1 MAYTAFISKSVP
13 GNAAHNAREFSEK
26 HPEPDYLLAPQH
38 RQRNIHIKT
47 NLTADQVQDEY
58 LTTTRFGQKHGRLH
72 HKAIPIRE
80 AVIVCKMDTT
90 ETDVRMLMIALK
102 DRLGV
107 RPMYA
112 HVHKDEGHIDPDTG
126 KVKYNPHIH
135 LGYTNLVNGELTH
148 MDQRRMRQAQDLCA
162 AVLRME
168 RAKTYK
174 ARKEAGEIEKN
185 PKHKDHHAYRAQKQA
200 EAKARKAAKVAAD
213 KDATE
218 RIDAAGTRAKTA
230 ETANAKLVEVNA
242 ALRKQL
248 KDSGIAKQEDY
259 QVLKQIK
266 DSDLSLD
273 EKLDKMGEHVHEIV
287 TRVEETTAEET
298 SVEETPA
305 EPRSAPSPATPERG
319 VSTTLG
325 VPRRQQQASPAP
337 APPPAVPLFA
347 DVLRDWRRQE
357 REKREEAVEKARA
370 EEKQQAKD
378 DLKKLD
384 KKHVEEY
391 NKLQEQWGFWKKATI
406 EARGLVKTL
415 SRFILALDKGFK
427 TAWPR
432 HDVAEFARDLEP
444 GPWFKDT
451 EIDTFSK
458 KLNDKVDY
466 FNAAS
471 MKPKTQVRQ
480 TPTPTKALDDVEQD
494 L

>member
-1 MAYTAFISKSVP
+1 MMAYTAFISKSVP

-26 HPEPDYLLAPQH
+26 HPEPDYLLPPAH

-58 LTTTRFGQKHGRLH
+58 LTTNRFGLKHGRLH
-72 HKAIPIRE
+72 HKAKPIRE
-80 AVIVCKMDTT
+80 AVIVCKMNTT
-90 ETDVRMLMIALK
+90 ENQVRMLMIALE

-112 HVHKDEGHIDPDTG
+112 HVHKDEGHIDEDTG

-148 MDQRRMRQAQDLCA
+148 MNQRRMRQAQDICA
-162 AVLRME
+162 RVLGME

-174 ARKEAGEIEKN
+174 ARKEDGEIDKN

-200 EAKARKAAKVAAD
+200 EAKARKAGKVAAD

-218 RIDAAGTRAKTA
+218 RINAAVTRAKTA

-273 EKLDKMGEHVHEIV
+273 EKLDKMGAHVHKV
-287 TRVEETTAEET
+287 YTRVEETTAE
-298 SVEETPA
+298 
-305 EPRSAPSPATPERG
+305 PRSATSPVTPEREIATP
-319 VSTTLG
+319 SP
-325 VPRRQQQASPAP
+325 VPVQAP
-337 APPPAVPLFA
+337 APAVPLFA
-347 DVLRDWRRQE
+347 EVLRDWRRE
-357 REKREEAVEKARA
+357 EEKKRKEAVKKARD

-378 DLKKLD
+378 DLEKLD
-384 KKHVEEY
+384 EKYVKEY
-391 NKLQEQWGFWKKATI
+391 NKLQEDLGFWKKATI
-406 EARGLVKTL
+406 EARDLVKTL

-432 HDVAEFARDLEP
+432 RDIAEFARDLEP
-444 GPWFKDT
+444 DTWFKDT
-451 EIDTFSK
+451 EIVTFSK

-480 TPTPTKALDDVEQD
+480 TPAPTPTKALDDDEQD

>member
-1 MAYTAFISKSVP
+1 MAYTAFISKSGP
-13 GNAAHNAREFSEK
+13 GNEVHNAREFSEK
-26 HPEPDYLLAPQH
+26 HPEPDYLLPPEH
-38 RQRNIHIKT
+38 RQDNIHIKT
-47 NLTADQVQDEY
+47 GLTADQVREEY

-72 HKAIPIRE
+72 HKAKPIRE

-90 ETDVRMLMIALK
+90 EMDVQMLMIVLE

-112 HVHKDEGHIDPDTG
+112 HVHKDEGHIDEDTG

-148 MDQRRMRQAQDLCA
+148 MNQRRMRQAQDLCA
-162 AVLRME
+162 AGLGME

-174 ARKEAGEIEKN
+174 ARKEDGEIDKN
-185 PKHKDHHAYRAQKQA
+185 PKHKDHQAYRAQKQA

-218 RIDAAGTRAKTA
+218 RIDAAEDRAKTA

-273 EKLDKMGEHVHEIV
+273 EKLDKMGEHVHKV
-287 TRVEETTAEET
+287 YTRVEETTAEET
-298 SVEETPA
+298 TA
-305 EPRSAPSPATPERG
+305 EPRSATSPVTPEREIATP
-319 VSTTLG
+319 SP
-325 VPRRQQQASPAP
+325 VPVQAP
-337 APPPAVPLFA
+337 APAVPLFA
-347 DVLRDWRRQE
+347 EVLRDWRRE
-357 REKREEAVEKARA
+357 EEKKRKEAVKKARD
-370 EEKQQAKD
+370 EEKQQAQD

-384 KKHVEEY
+384 EKYVKKY
-391 NKLQEQWGFWKKATI
+391 NKLQEDLGFWKKATI
-406 EARGLVKTL
+406 EARDLVKTL

-432 HDVAEFARDLEP
+432 RDIAEFARDLEP
-444 GPWFKDT
+444 GAWFKDT
-451 EIDTFSK
+451 EIVTFSK

-480 TPTPTKALDDVEQD
+480 TPAPTPTKALDDDEQD

>member
-1 MAYTAFISKSVP
+1 MAYTAFISKSAP
-13 GNAAHNAREFSEK
+13 GNAAHNARKFSEK
-26 HPEPDYLLAPQH
+26 HPEPDYLLPPQH
-38 RQRNIHIKT
+38 RQDNIHIKT
-47 NLTADQVQDEY
+47 GLTADQVQEEY

-72 HKAIPIRE
+72 HKAKPIRE

-90 ETDVRMLMIALK
+90 EMDVQMLMIVLE

-112 HVHKDEGHIDPDTG
+112 HVHKDEGHIDEDTG

-148 MDQRRMRQAQDLCA
+148 MNQRRMRQAQDLCA
-162 AVLRME
+162 AGLGME

-174 ARKEAGEIEKN
+174 ARKEDGEIDKN
-185 PKHKDHHAYRAQKQA
+185 PKHKDHQAYRAQKQA

-218 RIDAAGTRAKTA
+218 RIDAAETRAKRA
-230 ETANAKLVEVNA
+230 ENRVTNLVEVNA

-259 QVLKQIK
+259 QRLKQLK
-266 DSDLSLD
+266 DSDLPED
-273 EKLDKMGEHVHEIV
+273 EKRAKMAEHVDTIV
-287 TRVEETTAEET
+287 TRVEEKPAEET
-298 SVEETPA
+298 PDEETPGA
-305 EPRSAPSPATPERG
+305 PRPATSPVTPEQEIATPSP
-319 VSTTLG
+319 
-325 VPRRQQQASPAP
+325 VPVQAP
-337 APPPAVPLFA
+337 APVPLFA
-347 DVLRDWRRQE
+347 DMMRDWRRE
-357 REKREEAVEKARA
+357 EEEKRKEAVEKARDK
-370 EEKQQAKD
+370 EKQQARD

-384 KKHVEEY
+384 EKYVKKY
-391 NKLQEQWGFWKKATI
+391 NKLQEDLGFWKKATI
-406 EARGLVKTL
+406 EARDLVKTL

-432 HDVAEFARDLEP
+432 GDIAEFARDLEP
-444 GPWFKDT
+444 DTWFKDT
-451 EIDTFSK
+451 EIVTFSK

-480 TPTPTKALDDVEQD
+480 TPAPTKALDDDEQD